1 MFNTRCILR
10 PYSEII
16 GVRLR
21 PFDASEIGDVRWWLC
36 QISREADTLRALY
49 QNWTDQMVENPDLTI
64 ANLRS
69 MFDEWGQPALE
80 PENVSYKSDH
90 IGGVEAIWALPV
102 GADTS
107 RVIVYTH
114 GGGFAVGSADSHRKM
129 AGHLA
134 KVLGVTSV
142 ILHYRRAPE
151 HPFPAQI
158 EDAVAAY
165 TALLD
170 KGFKARNILTAGDSA
185 GGNLAIASVLKL
197 RELGLPLPGAVIAY
211 SPWLDMAM
219 RGETLETNA
228 ETDALVGK
236 PILEAMAGMFLGEGT
251 DQLNPLANPLEND
264 FTGYPPLY
272 INAGGAETLR
282 SDAERLH
289 EKAKAQG
296 VNVTLSIVEG
306 MQHVFPAL
314 SGRAPEAN
322 EELGRI
328 AAWYQAL

>member
-1 MFNTRCILR
+1 
-10 PYSEII
+10 
-16 GVRLR
+16 
-21 PFDASEIGDVRWWLC
+21 
-36 QISREADTLRALY
+36 
-49 QNWTDQMVENPDLTI
+49 
-64 ANLRS
+64 
-69 MFDEWGQPALE
+69 
-80 PENVSYKSDH
+80 
-90 IGGVEAIWALPV
+90 
-102 GADTS
+102 
-107 RVIVYTH
+107 
-114 GGGFAVGSADSHRKM
+114 
-129 AGHLA
+129 
-134 KVLGVTSV
+134 
-142 ILHYRRAPE
+142 
-151 HPFPAQI
+151 
-158 EDAVAAY
+158 
-165 TALLD
+165 
-170 KGFKARNILTAGDSA
+170 
-185 GGNLAIASVLKL
+185 VLKL

-251 DQLNPLANPLEND
+251 DPLNPLANPLEND

-328 AAWYQAL
+328 AAWYRAL

>member
-1 MFNTRCILR
+1 M
-10 PYSEII
+10 E
-16 GVRLR
+16 
-21 PFDASEIGDVRWWLC
+21 
-36 QISREADTLRALY
+36 ISREADTLRALY

-90 IGGVEAIWALPV
+90 VGGVEAIWALPA

-165 TALLD
+165 KALLD

-197 RELGLPLPGAVIAY
+197 R
-211 SPWLDMAM
+211 
-219 RGETLETNA
+219 
-228 ETDALVGK
+228 
-236 PILEAMAGMFLGEGT
+236 
-251 DQLNPLANPLEND
+251 
-264 FTGYPPLY
+264 
-272 INAGGAETLR
+272 
-282 SDAERLH
+282 
-289 EKAKAQG
+289 
-296 VNVTLSIVEG
+296 
-306 MQHVFPAL
+306 
-314 SGRAPEAN
+314 
-322 EELGRI
+322 
-328 AAWYQAL
+328 

>member
-1 MFNTRCILR
+1 M
-10 PYSEII
+10 E
-16 GVRLR
+16 
-21 PFDASEIGDVRWWLC
+21 
-36 QISREADTLRALY
+36 ISREADTLRALY

-90 IGGVEAIWALPV
+90 VGGVEAIWALPA

-165 TALLD
+165 KALLD

-185 GGNLAIASVLKL
+185 GGNLAIASVLKF

-236 PILEAMAGMFLGEGT
+236 PILEAMAGMFLGEDT